1 MANTHTSGGWLVAV
15 TQPGGDKTLYHAAI
29 ADPKEAVARVLKV
42 AGVPGT
48 GDAVSRLSGGQI
60 EGYDGIGERSGRWGI
75 TVSSADVQELPFWV
89 DGRR

>member
-1 MANTHTSGGWLVAV
+1 MTNTHTSGGWLVAV

-60 EGYDGIGERSGRWGI
+60 EGLGMKAGEVRFAR
-75 TVSSADVQELPFWV
+75 
-89 DGRR
+89 

>member
-1 MANTHTSGGWLVAV
+1 MTNTHTSGGWLVAV

-48 GDAVSRLSGGQI
+48 GDAVGRLSGGQI
-60 EGYDGIGERSGRWGI
+60 EGLGMKDGEVRSAR
-75 TVSSADVQELPFWV
+75 
-89 DGRR
+89 

>member
-1 MANTHTSGGWLVAV
+1 MTNTHTSGGWLVAV

-48 GDAVSRLSGGQI
+48 GMPSAAFPAARSRG
-60 EGYDGIGERSGRWGI
+60 W
-75 TVSSADVQELPFWV
+75 A
-89 DGRR
+89 